1 MVVMSLGAIL
11 GSLFAPVI
19 AGKTGRRATY
29 FAMCLLSLAV
39 CQFLFHCL
47 DSYSWPFLLTVG
59 LTGCATASFYG
70 WFPLYLPELFPT
82 RVRATAQGLSY
93 NAGRI
98 FAMFGVLGTGR
109 LLRLFDG
116 RYDRACAAVSLVY
129 LLGMVLI
136 WFAPETKGKPL
147 PE

>member
-1 MVVMSLGAIL
+1 
-11 GSLFAPVI
+11 
-19 AGKTGRRATY
+19 
-29 FAMCLLSLAV
+29 
-39 CQFLFHCL
+39 L
-47 DSYSWPFLLTVG
+47 DSYGWPFLLTVG
-59 LTGCATASFYG
+59 VTGCCTASFYG

-93 NAGRI
+93 NSGRI
-98 FAMFGVLGTGR
+98 FAMIGVLGAGR

-116 RYDRACAAVSLVY
+116 HYERACAAISLVY

-136 WFAPETKGKPL
+136 WLGPETKGKPL